1 MEWGVTF
8 NAWVAVSGISVT
20 NAGSCISV
28 FIALFRC
35 GFVYAV
41 YFRALVFKAMVMNS
55 AELEQTYEH
64 KDFVKNFFYKKFF
77 P

>member
-8 NAWVAVSGISVT
+8 NAWVAESGISVT

-28 FIALFRC
+28 FI
-35 GFVYAV
+35 GFITLSFYLCDVISET
-41 YFRALVFKAMVMNS
+41 MVMNS

-64 KDFVKNFFYKKFF
+64 KVFVKNLFHKKFF